1 MNASKMLARL
11 QRALAAS
18 GLTVTAF
25 LKQSRISKSAYY
37 KIKTTKLVTPRMHKR
52 LLEAIKS
59 QEPSLAETIDV
70 AVNSPPH
77 YKLAKIECI
86 DAMVQVYGQK
96 RVQEYAEI
104 TAFKYQWREGLK
116 GSSATDKQKKI
127 WYTRYSMGDDP
138 RGNDRE

>member
-1 MNASKMLARL
+1 MLARL
-11 QRALAAS
+11 ERALAAS
-18 GLTVTAF
+18 GLTITAF
-25 LKQSRISKSAYY
+25 LKQSKLSKSAFY
-37 KIKTTKLVTPRMHKR
+37 KVKTTRLVTPRMHKR
-52 LLEAIKS
+52 FLAAIKT

-116 GSSATDKQKKI
+116 GSSSTDKQKKI
-127 WYTRYSMGDDP
+127 WYTRFSMGDDP
-138 RGNDRE
+138 RGDDRD